1 MTKKLLS
8 VTLALL
14 LAQVG
19 AASVL
24 AKSGAEK
31 DAALAA
37 KVRQGVIKLG
47 AGGQSVVKVR
57 LRDGTRLEGH
67 VLAAGESSFTVVDR
81 KTGTATVVQYPQV
94 GQVKGNNLSTGA
106 KIAIGVGI
114 AVLVIAILYA
124 VADKDFSN

>member
-8 VTLALL
+8 ITLVLL

-19 AASVL
+19 AASVF
-24 AKSGAEK
+24 AKSRAEK
-31 DAALAA
+31 DAARAA
-37 KVRQGVIKLG
+37 KVRRGVIKLG
-47 AGGQSVVKVR
+47 TGEQSIVKLR
-57 LRDGTRLEGH
+57 LRDGTRLEGYI
-67 VLAAGESSFTVVDR
+67 LAADESSFTVVER
-81 KTGTATVVQYPQV
+81 KTGTATVVPYPHV

-106 KIAIGVGI
+106 KIAIGVGV